1 MTVSRKNRSMK
12 KTSKSSKRSKNA
24 RTSKKT
30 RKYMRKHRGGK
41 SVNRN
46 IDYILYHAGGLNI
59 NNLKVGTK
67 FYIKNGANNYDN
79 ILTITSID
87 EGNNDNGRNFT
98 FRDNAEDLLETYERG
113 INNVKSFLDIYDNDY
128 KDGNDHN
135 LYYVL

>member
-41 SVNRN
+41 SVNR
-46 IDYILYHAGGLNI
+46 YILYDGNLDINKLN
-59 NNLKVGTK
+59 VGTK
-67 FYIKNGANNYDN
+67 FYIKKKDENYYRE
-79 ILTITSID
+79 ILTIISI
-87 EGNNDNGRNFT
+87 EAGNNDNGRTFT
-98 FRDNAEDLLETYERG
+98 FRENTEDEDLVEAYERG
-113 INNVKSFLDIYDNDY
+113 NHNVNSILNIYANEN